1 MLEIKNVTVKFG
13 GLTAVKNMNMYIEKG
28 KIHSLIGPNGAG
40 KTTLFNV
47 ITGVVKP
54 VTGEVIFQEKNILNY
69 KTEEIIYFGIT
80 RTFQNLQLFNFLN
93 IYENIYSG
101 IVHNFNGDVI
111 QLINGKSKKFE
122 KEIRNKIL
130 DVAELLGIKNRL
142 SSYPTQLSYGILK
155 RIEIAR
161 AIVSE
166 PKIILFDEPAA
177 GLNTEETSE
186 IEDIF
191 KLINKEK
198 DITILLV
205 EHDMNLVMNISDK
218 ITVMSFGEKIAE
230 GTPDEIANN
239 DEVIKVY
246 LGENENA

>member
-1 MLEIKNVTVKFG
+1 MLEIVDISVKFG
-13 GLTAVKNMNMYIEKG
+13 GLVAVKNMNIKIEKG

-54 VTGEVIFQEKNILNY
+54 INGKVVYKNKNLLDLKPEK
-69 KTEEIIYFGIT
+69 IIYEGIT

-93 IYENIYSG
+93 VYENIYTGIAYNFKGDIKQILSG
-101 IVHNFNGDVI
+101 E
-111 QLINGKSKKFE
+111 SKKFDE
-122 KEIRNKIL
+122 EIKIKIL
-130 DVAELLGIKNRL
+130 EISELLGLKNRL
-142 SSYPTQLSYGILK
+142 SSYPSQLPYGVLK

-166 PKIILFDEPAA
+166 PELILFDEPAA
-177 GLNTEETSE
+177 GLNSQETLE

-198 DITILLV
+198 QITILLV
-205 EHDMNLVMNISDK
+205 EHDMSLVMKISDK
-218 ITVMSFGEKIAE
+218 ITVMNFGEKIAE
-230 GTPDEIANN
+230 GTPEEIANN
-239 DEVIKVY
+239 TQVIKVY
-246 LGENENA
+246 LGETENV

>member
-13 GLTAVKNMNMYIEKG
+13 GLTAVKNMSMEIEKG

-54 VTGEVIFQEKNILNY
+54 IKGEVIYKEKNILKYNS
-69 KTEEIIYFGIT
+69 EEIIYNGIT

-93 IYENIYSG
+93 VYENIYSG
-101 IVHNFNGDVI
+101 IVHKFNGNI
-111 QLINGKSKKFE
+111 FQLINGKSKKFE
-122 KEIRNKIL
+122 KEIRIKIL
-130 DVAELLGIKNRL
+130 EVAELLGIKNRL

-166 PKIILFDEPAA
+166 PQLILFDEPAA
-177 GLNTEETSE
+177 GLNTEETNE

-191 KLINKEK
+191 RLINKEK
-198 DITILLV
+198 NITILLV

-230 GTPDEIANN
+230 GTPNEIVNN
-239 DEVIKVY
+239 EEVIKVY

>member
-1 MLEIKNVTVKFG
+1 MLDIKDVTVKFG
-13 GLTAVKNMNMYIEKG
+13 GLTAVKNMSMTIEKG

-47 ITGVVKP
+47 ITGVVTP
-54 VTGEVIFQEKNILNY
+54 VKGEVIFEDENLLNY
-69 KTEEIIYFGIT
+69 KSEEIIYKGIT

-93 IYENIYSG
+93 VYENIYSG
-101 IVHNFNGDVI
+101 IVHNFKEDI
-111 QLINGKSKKFE
+111 FQIINGKSKTFE
-122 KEIRNKIL
+122 KEIRCKIL
-130 DVAELLGIKNRL
+130 EVAELLGIKNRL
-142 SSYPTQLSYGILK
+142 SSYPSQLSYGILK

-166 PKIILFDEPAA
+166 PQMILFDEPAA
-177 GLNTEETSE
+177 GLNPEETSE

-191 KLINKEK
+191 RLINKKK

-205 EHDMNLVMNISDK
+205 EHDMSLVMNISDK

-230 GTPDEIANN
+230 GSPDEIANN
-239 DEVIKVY
+239 EEVIKVY